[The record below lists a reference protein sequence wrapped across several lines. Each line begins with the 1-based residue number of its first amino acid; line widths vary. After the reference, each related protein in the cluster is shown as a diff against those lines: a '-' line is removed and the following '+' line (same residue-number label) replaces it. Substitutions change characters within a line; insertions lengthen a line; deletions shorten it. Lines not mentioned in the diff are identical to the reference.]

1 MGVNAQL
8 KKEMKKDLRKK
19 LPKFPTGMF
28 VNTHDKAAFLSRFF
42 KFLTTEAEFF
52 AHAAVQKFIEP
63 RVHAP
68 RNRQSNTPAS
78 LNTHSPH
85 AHAHTHA
92 HAHAHAHTHNP
103 PNIIAYATYRP
114 SCFIWR

>member
-1 MGVNAQL
+1 MGVLTRLGVNAQL

-68 RNRQSNTPAS
+68 LEYSPTPCPI
-78 LNTHSPH
+78 LTHTRIAHMHRTHRTHPTH
-85 AHAHTHA
+85 TTRTHAHT
-92 HAHAHAHTHNP
+92 
-103 PNIIAYATYRP
+103 
-114 SCFIWR
+114 